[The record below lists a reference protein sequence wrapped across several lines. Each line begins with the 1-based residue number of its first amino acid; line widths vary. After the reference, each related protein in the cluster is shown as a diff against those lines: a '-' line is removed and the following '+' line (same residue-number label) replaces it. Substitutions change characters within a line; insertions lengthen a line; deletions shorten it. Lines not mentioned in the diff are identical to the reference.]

1 MAELGRAQWHVKARL
16 VPWCRPNCSMARP
29 PPTHSS
35 FSPHSW
41 FDRILHS
48 DCQHLVSHTAP
59 RHLLTLVMKPR
70 SSRRLFTALVPT
82 PDDST
87 QLILPIDCELVAG
100 TFVVFKW
107 ENSCCILQVNATLY
121 CWGRQRSGAIEH
133 VLAKYDLTRSP
144 QLYRVN
150 SKLVSDAQWSW
161 LKQIFVVVHRLF
173 DDSAMCESVS
183 KVRWINVMQCGMAYD
198 VMRRECYRYHR
209 NLYPKGSA
217 LTSFLKQHGV
227 EVEPWY
233 DAFQSSSSA
242 VDSVVTT
249 TSSSSSSSSCNE
261 PAGAAAA
268 TSGADGTPLSASSAR
283 VLPRPGGTMP
293 SAGTLVWG
301 DREWLSDVHIANV
314 IFLLLYG
321 QLPIPLEHRD
331 LFQCVYPLTD
341 QLFEHMLYRPDPGSL
356 LMHAKVDRGVTLAFV
371 NPNSNH
377 WRLIILDGLH
387 QQVTLFD
394 PLGVS
399 LPASLSSA
407 VREFV
412 GSDYRMIDLQSSVQ
426 AEGWNCGIWA
436 LYIAA
441 KYVSAV
447 VECLSMSGSNASA
460 SSAPLPFQLCDERD
474 EYTVLNADSSSGQ
487 RYQNRVFASEL
498 RKQYATLLA
507 TARMDRRLLYT
518 ADDDDDNGTV
528 LVADESDQQMSET
541 TNSSTVSESLGSVV
555 RAGTAFSVVRHRRF
569 IDRPLAELVWIDLTD
584 GVGSAEVEQE
594 EEVEASF
601 DDLCDQFI
609 EFRED
614 NLANTCAAALRYSLP
629 AKLQSDVLREQIEDF
644 RAYRRQRFSLFRKG
658 TLVEETTISNNVSA
672 LLRFLGYLH
681 YEQASVLE
689 ESGASSLDMSVFA
702 LPNINLLV
710 LAYVQ
715 WLEQRRGSKARAAD
729 DTSFQ
734 PVSPATVAS
743 YLNGLVSIVKF
754 QLRHDMHLRDP
765 LLDQLRNL
773 RSQAESYAMTQK
785 KYERVHPQ
793 WCSWQQLQA
802 AREKCRSAFDQLPEG
817 GNDDDD
823 AANYLLHL
831 RELCLLGFFTICPP
845 PRCSIVRLLEW
856 NKTLVQDA
864 SGRWMIDLTDL
875 THAATRH
882 KTHKRKGAMMLPL
895 PKAVYPYLALLR
907 GDGPVF
913 PASRRA
919 AASMGPTAFT
929 SFVKQTFS
937 KYSEG
942 GKGPNPSLL
951 RSIFTTW
958 LYGLQYDTEDAF
970 LQEIKASSAKWKA
983 HSEQM
988 AATVY
993 NKDIMYQQK
1002 AFAQLL
1008 LFCETYSARYAYD
1021 GQAAAAAAD
1030 PLLRGERRARAEPSP
1045 PSDGQAEL
1053 PGRRRRSSRKRNRET
1068 TSHSTDEYMVEAVLD
1083 IRVNKRGEKQVQ
1095 VKWAGYH
1102 RATWEPYQ
1110 SMKQQ
1115 LPEMLVT
1122 LESKL
1127 ARASD
1132 EEDEE
1137 EEEEEEEEGTVRV
1150 FLIEYIA
1157 MHKVDRGYRW
1167 RPDRLNTL
1175 EQAAEGHCPRIR
1187 QTGLELRKKMM
1198 RLVNGTV

>member
-1 MAELGRAQWHVKARL
+1 
-16 VPWCRPNCSMARP
+16 
-29 PPTHSS
+29 
-35 FSPHSW
+35 
-41 FDRILHS
+41 
-48 DCQHLVSHTAP
+48 
-59 RHLLTLVMKPR
+59 MKPR
-70 SSRRLFTALVPT
+70 SSRRLFAVSTL
-82 PDDST
+82 DDST
-87 QLILPIDCELVAG
+87 QLILPSDCELVAG

-107 ENSCCILQVNATLY
+107 ENSCCMLQVNATLY

-133 VLAKYDLTRSP
+133 VLAKYDLAQSP
-144 QLYRVN
+144 QLYRV
-150 SKLVSDAQWSW
+150 SSTLVNNAQWAW

-173 DDSAMCESVS
+173 DDGAMCENVG
-183 KVRWINVMQCGMAYD
+183 KVRWINIMQCSMAYE
-198 VMRRECYRYHR
+198 VMRRECHHYHT

-217 LTSFLKQHGV
+217 LTSFLKLHGL

-233 DAFQSSSSA
+233 DGFQSSSSA
-242 VDSVVTT
+242 DDPSANAGSTPA
-249 TSSSSSSSSCNE
+249 SSSSPSSPSSNDR
-261 PAGAAAA
+261 ATNDGAPS
-268 TSGADGTPLSASSAR
+268 SGSASSANTTR
-283 VLPRPGGTMP
+283 GNIDN
-293 SAGTLVWG
+293 SSLVWD

-314 IFLLLYG
+314 IFLLLHG

-341 QLFEHMLYRPDPGSL
+341 QLFEHMLYRSDPGSL
-356 LMHAKVDRGVTLAFV
+356 LTHAKVDRGITLAFV

-377 WRLIILDGLH
+377 WRLVILDGLH
-387 QQVTLFD
+387 RQVLLFD

-399 LPASLSSA
+399 LPASLSRA

-412 GSDYRMIDLQSSVQ
+412 GPGYQVMDMQSCIQ

-436 LYIAA
+436 LYIAS
-441 KYVSAV
+441 KYVNAV
-447 VECLSMSGSNASA
+447 VEGLSRNDSA
-460 SSAPLPFQLCDERD
+460 SSSSPSSQLPFQLCNEQD
-474 EYTVLNADSSSGQ
+474 EYTMLTAESSSWQ
-487 RYQNRVFASEL
+487 RYQNRTFADEV

-507 TARMDRRLLYT
+507 TARTDRRLLYT
-518 ADDDDDNGTV
+518 ADDDNDNGSTETDNEPT
-528 LVADESDQQMSET
+528 LASPADT
-541 TNSSTVSESLGSVV
+541 ATNNGVV

-584 GVGSAEVEQE
+584 GVGTVEVEQE

-629 AKLQSDVLREQIEDF
+629 SKLQSDVLREQIEDF

-658 TLVEETTISNNVSA
+658 ALVEETTISNNISA

-689 ESGASSLDMSVFA
+689 ESGASLDMSVFA
-702 LPNINLLV
+702 LPNINVLV
-710 LAYVQ
+710 LEYVQ
-715 WLEQRRGSKARAAD
+715 WLEQRRGSKARAVD

-734 PVSPATVAS
+734 PVSPATLAT
-743 YLNGLVSIVKF
+743 YLNALVSIVKF

-773 RSQAESYAMTQK
+773 RSQAESYATTQK

-802 AREKCRSAFDQLPEG
+802 AREKCRSAFDQLPKNG
-817 GNDDDD
+817 DDNT
-823 AANYLLHL
+823 NYLLHL

-864 SGRWMIDLTDL
+864 SGRWVIDLTDL
-875 THAATRH
+875 SHAASRH
-882 KTHKRKGAMMLPL
+882 KTHKRKGAMLLPL
-895 PKAVYPYLALLR
+895 PQPVYPYLALLR
-907 GDGPVF
+907 QLTPRGNGPVF

-919 AASMGPTAFT
+919 ASSSSLCMSPGVFT
-929 SFVKQTFS
+929 SFVKTTFS
-937 KYSEG
+937 KYTEG

-970 LQEIKASSAKWKA
+970 LQEVKASSAKWKA

-993 NKDIMYQQK
+993 NKDLIYQHK

-1008 LFCETYSARYAYD
+1008 LFCETYSERYAFD
-1021 GQAAAAAAD
+1021 RQASADQARAQAAEQPIATAK
-1030 PLLRGERRARAEPSP
+1030 SP
-1045 PSDGQAEL
+1045 GNETKAEL
-1053 PGRRRRSSRKRNRET
+1053 FGRRRSSRKRDREMAL
-1068 TSHSTDEYMVEAVLD
+1068 HGAVARQDDGGDEYVVEALLD
-1083 IRVNKRGEKQVQ
+1083 VRVNKHGEKQVQ
-1095 VKWAGYH
+1095 VRWEGYH

-1115 LPEMLVT
+1115 LPEMLAA
-1122 LESKL
+1122 LENDL
-1127 ARASD
+1127 AHADGAEESEDD
-1132 EEDEE
+1132 EQS
-1137 EEEEEEEEGTVRV
+1137 TVHA
-1150 FLIEYIA
+1150 FLAEYIA
-1157 MHKVDRGYRW
+1157 THKVDRGYRW

-1175 EQAAEGHCPRIR
+1175 ELAAEGHCPRIK

-1198 RLVNGTV
+1198 RLVHGA